1 MVIKADFSDG
11 DNLRVMETVLDEGAA
26 RGKVTDF
33 IGMEA
38 ERAEEEVVRI
48 GEGLDAGET
57 FLRGSDVDDMA
68 DAGGL

>member
-11 DNLRVMETVLDEGAA
+11 DNLRVTEAVLDEGAA
-26 RGKVTDF
+26 CGKVTDF
-33 IGMEA
+33 IGMKTESA
-38 ERAEEEVVRI
+38 IEEVVRV

-57 FLRGSDVDDMA
+57 FLRGPYDMA